1 MGYINPCYLLTIN
14 NNKVNEIGDCI
25 QETVER
31 KVYVDVSSVRQS
43 EFYQAQIAGF
53 KPELTI
59 IIRNF
64 EYKGEERLLFNN
76 KKYRV
81 LRTYDK
87 KDGTIELTC
96 AGDTNGSTQSN

>member
-14 NNKVNEIGDCI
+14 NNKVNEIGDSV
-25 QETVER
+25 QETVKR
-31 KVYVDVSSVRQS
+31 KVYVDASSVRQS
-43 EFYQAQIAGF
+43 EFYQAQVAGL
-53 KPELTI
+53 KPELTL

-64 EYKGEERLLFNN
+64 EYKGEERLIFND
-76 KKYRV
+76 KKYRI